1 MTSLTTL
8 NELAGPVLRPEDAD
22 YDRARSGFQTAYRH
36 RPSVIVAATSAADV
50 RAAVRYAAGAGLSV
64 AVQATG
70 HGLAA
75 ATEGGVLVDT
85 AAMAQVRVDPAAR
98 TAWVAAGTRWGQV
111 VEEAARYG
119 LAPLSGSSPG
129 VGVVGYTL
137 GGGLGVLGREYG
149 YAADHVRAVELVTAD
164 GALRRVTTESDPE
177 LFWALRGAG
186 GNFGVVTA
194 LEMSLVPVTRLYG
207 GGLYFDTALV
217 PDVLAAYR
225 EWTATVPDG
234 LTSSV
239 GLIPYPDLPM
249 VPEPLR
255 GRYVAHVRIAYTGS
269 VAEGSRLVGPL
280 RAVGPRLL
288 DTLGELPYA
297 ESPSIYRDPEMPHAY
312 YGTNA
317 MLRELAEPV
326 APAIL
331 DLVGPDSPVPCVV
344 QLNHLGGALARPPS
358 VPNAVAHRD
367 AAYLVRVLAVLE
379 GPGPSPA
386 RSAPTRLT
394 DALREWTL
402 GRSPN
407 FVFGERVFGTEQGE
421 AERSGAELVR
431 DCYSAADLPR
441 LAELKAAVDPAN
453 LFRCNLNIPPATRR
467 SPRPGTPPTGRA

>member
-1 MTSLTTL
+1 MNSLTTL
-8 NELAGPVLRPEDAD
+8 DDLLERTEGAVLRPGDAD

-36 RPSVIVAATSAADV
+36 RPSVLVAAAGVADV
-50 RAAVRYAAGAGLSV
+50 QAAVRYAAAAELPV

-70 HGLAA
+70 HGLTA

-85 AAMAQVRVDPAAR
+85 AALAEVRVDPAAR
-98 TAWVAAGTRWGQV
+98 TAWVAAGTRWAQV
-111 VEEAARYG
+111 VDEAARYG

-149 YAADHVRAVELVTAD
+149 YAADHVRAAELVTAD
-164 GALRRVTTESDPE
+164 GSVRRVTADAETNAEAE
-177 LFWALRGAG
+177 LFWALRGGG

-194 LEMSLVPVTRLYG
+194 LELGLVPVRRLYG

-225 EWTATVPDG
+225 GWTPTVPDG

-269 VAEGSRLVGPL
+269 VADGARLVAPL
-280 RAVGPRLL
+280 RAVGPRMI
-288 DTLGELPYA
+288 DTLGELPYTEA
-297 ESPSIYRDPEMPHAY
+297 ASIYRDPEMPHGY
-312 YGTNA
+312 LGTNA
-317 MLRELAEPV
+317 ILRELAEPV

-344 QLNHLGGALARPPS
+344 QLNHLGGALSRPPS
-358 VPNAVAHRD
+358 VPNAVAHRE
-367 AAYLVRVLAVLE
+367 AKYLVRVLAVVD
-379 GPGPSPA
+379 GTGPSPA
-386 RSAPTRLT
+386 HGAPTRLT

-407 FVFGERVFGTEQGE
+407 FVFGEGGGARTE
-421 AERSGAELVR
+421 
-431 DCYSAADLPR
+431 DCYSADTYR
-441 LAELKAAVDPAN
+441 HLARVKSTVDPAN
-453 LFRCNLNIPPATRR
+453 LFRANLNIPPA
-467 SPRPGTPPTGRA
+467 P